1 MTCCHFVVKAIFIIL
16 KNSYRISIFEKFLR
30 IIQKMSKPCSEYT
43 KADIRGMTFP
53 ELEKIYN
60 QCSEKLNFE
69 VLSAVEDKIRKNKA
83 YFESQASNKTKKRY
97 ANAPNNLKKTIMNAW
112 YKSHAEHFNA
122 ERAADESMNAQIQVI
137 SNQRAKNN
145 AARTAQKQAQAN
157 FASRKN
163 KKNLKD
169 MNTCAELEQGLNDIY
184 AELMLYKPVS
194 YDENFLD
201 YLDNL
206 KQNTKAVLDDV
217 KAGKPLPAGFKGQ
230 LDFTIDDALDSHMT
244 SARLG
249 EKSEWDKNDR
259 MIEWVLRK
267 KFVPLVHKLL
277 EACKSTAG
285 GKRNTRRNRKNRR
298 TTRKH

>member
-1 MTCCHFVVKAIFIIL
+1 
-16 KNSYRISIFEKFLR
+16 
-30 IIQKMSKPCSEYT
+30 MSKPCPEYT
-43 KADIRGMTFP
+43 KAEIRGMTFP

-60 QCSEKLNFE
+60 NCSEKLNFE
-69 VLSAVEDKIRKNKA
+69 VLSAVEDKMRKNKA
-83 YFESQASNKTKKRY
+83 YFGSQASNKTKKRY

-122 ERAADESMNAQIQVI
+122 ERAASESMNAQIQAYR
-137 SNQRAKNN
+137 NQRAKNN
-145 AARTAQKQAQAN
+145 AARATQKQAQAN
-157 FASRKN
+157 FVARTN

-169 MNTCAELEQGLNDIY
+169 LNTCAELEQGLQEIY

-194 YDENFLD
+194 YDESFLG
-201 YLDNL
+201 YLDML
-206 KQNTKAVLDDV
+206 KENTQAVLDDA

-230 LDFTIDDALDSHMT
+230 LEFAIDDALDSHMT

-267 KFVPLVHKLL
+267 KFMPLVLKLV
-277 EACKSTAG
+277 EACKPTAG

>member
-1 MTCCHFVVKAIFIIL
+1 M
-16 KNSYRISIFEKFLR
+16 FEKFLR

-83 YFESQASNKTKKRY
+83 YFESQASNKTKTRY

-122 ERAADESMNAQIQVI
+122 ERAADESMNAQIQAI
-137 SNQRAKNN
+137 RNQREKNN

-157 FASRKN
+157 FEARTN

-169 MNTCAELEQGLNDIY
+169 LNTCAELEQGLKDVY

-194 YDENFLD
+194 YDELFLG
-201 YLDNL
+201 YLDDL
-206 KQNTKAVLDDV
+206 KENTQKVLDDA
-217 KAGKPLPAGFKGQ
+217 KAGKPLRAGLAPELQ
-230 LDFTIDDALDSHMT
+230 YAVDDALDGHMV
-244 SARLG
+244 SDREEA
-249 EKSEWDKNDR
+249 EWNRNDR
-259 MIEWVLRK
+259 MVKHVLRK
-267 KFVPLVHKLL
+267 KWMPLVLKLV